1 MLEHEGMPWA
11 ILALT
16 FAGFV
21 KGATGFGL
29 PLLAVPALANI
40 LGPKMAVVMM
50 SIPTL
55 LAGVA
60 MAVQARSWE
69 MVGEMGPLRWLIGTL
84 VFGTII
90 GANLLAS
97 LDTSIIGLVVGVAAM
112 AFAAIAIKGQFI
124 DIRDHAGR
132 LTPFVGTFAGILNG
146 TTNISGP
153 LVAIY
158 LRCLKLDKRA
168 FVGAINL
175 LFTCTGL
182 VQIAAY
188 FQLGLYTAESLTLSL
203 TACLPILI
211 GIVVGMR
218 ANVLMGQKLFDRAV
232 LVLIFISGLR
242 LIVTTAIR

>member
-1 MLEHEGMPWA
+1 MLENEGLPWA
-11 ILALT
+11 VLALT

-40 LGPKMAVVMM
+40 LGPKMAVVTM

-55 LAGVA
+55 LAGIA
-60 MAVQARSWE
+60 MAVQTRSWE
-69 MVGEMGPLRWLIGTL
+69 LVGEMGPLRWLIATL
-84 VFGTII
+84 VVGTIL

-97 LDTSIIGLVVGVAAM
+97 LDTSIIGLVVGVTAM
-112 AFAAIAIKGQFI
+112 AFTIIAIKGQSI
-124 DIRDHAGR
+124 DIRDQAGR

-168 FVGAINL
+168 FVAAINL
-175 LFTCTGL
+175 LFTCTGS
-182 VQIAAY
+182 VQIASY
-188 FQLGLYTAESLTLSL
+188 FQLGLYTSESLTFSL
-203 TACLPILI
+203 GACVPILL

-218 ANVLMGQKLFDRAV
+218 ANFLMGQKLFDRAV

-242 LIVTTAIR
+242 LIVTTAIK